1 MSFRLLIPS
10 GILLFSSLLVLSS
23 IAPSLVVPQFL
34 WAGIGM
40 VGMLFFLFFDPRII
54 ITSPRLLWGFYFLI
68 IFLLLIT
75 LMSPVV
81 RQTQSWVRFGIVNF
95 QPVELAK
102 VALILLF
109 SYFFSRR
116 HLQIG
121 VWSTIF
127 ASFCI
132 LGIPIA
138 LVVLQPDFGS
148 ALILGSIWFG
158 FLLLS
163 GLPWRHL
170 LVMMAVSLIG
180 LVFMW
185 HFVLK
190 EYHRERIMNVFYP
203 EQHALTYNYNV
214 IQSKIAIGS
223 AGWWGKGYGQ
233 GSQVQAGF
241 LPEAQTD
248 FIFAALVEEWGWV
261 AGLFIV
267 GVFGWLL
274 LEILRIG
281 RNADQNIA
289 RFICLGMALTFLVQF
304 FLNIGSVIGLSPV
317 VGVPFPLL
325 SYGGSSLI
333 TSLFLL
339 GIIHGISIRS

>member
-1 MSFRLLIPS
+1 ML
-10 GILLFSSLLVLSS
+10 SSLLVLSS
-23 IAPSLVVPQFL
+23 IASSLVLSQFL
-34 WAGIGM
+34 WVSLGAIGA
-40 VGMLFFLFFDPRII
+40 FFFFFFDPRII
-54 ITSPRLLWGFYFLI
+54 TTSPRMLWGFYFFVL
-68 IFLLLIT
+68 FLLLIS
-75 LMSPVV
+75 LVSPVV
-81 RQTQSWVRFGIVNF
+81 RQTQSWVRFGVVNF

-109 SYFFSRR
+109 AYFFSRR

-121 VWSTIF
+121 VWSTVF
-127 ASFCI
+127 SSFFI
-132 LGIPIA
+132 LALPIM

-148 ALILGSIWFG
+148 ALILSGIWFG

-163 GLPWRHL
+163 GLPWKHL
-170 LVMMAVSLIG
+170 LTMIAVLLVGLI
-180 LVFMW
+180 FMW

-190 EYHRERIMNVFYP
+190 GYQRERIMNVFYP
-203 EQHALTYNYNV
+203 EQNALTYNYNV

-248 FIFAALVEEWGWV
+248 FIFAALIEEWGWL
-261 AGLFIV
+261 AGIFIV
-267 GVFGWLL
+267 SVFGWLL
-274 LEILRIG
+274 LEILRVG
-281 RNADQNIA
+281 QNADQNIG
-289 RFICLGMALTFLVQF
+289 RFICLGTVLTFLIQF